1 MSKNRQSF
9 IYDESSLCDYKIA
22 DDGAELLRVR
32 DKNATSLVVPSE
44 LGGRPVKRL
53 DSSAFSDCA
62 KLTQIVLPST
72 LTEIGAFAFSDCSA
86 LESLDLPASLESIDA
101 KAFDGCDALTTIR
114 VAPGNAQIRVV
125 DGLLLTRGGKTLT
138 FCPRTKTGVCVV
150 PESVEEVEPQAFH
163 GCDALTQIVLSPNVT
178 SIAPAR
184 SKPVVR

>member
-1 MSKNRQSF
+1 MSKDRQSF
-9 IYDESSLCDYKIA
+9 IYDESSLCDYKID
-22 DDGAELLRVR
+22 DDGVELLRVR

-53 DSSAFSDCA
+53 DSSAFFGCA

-72 LTEIGAFAFSDCSA
+72 LTEIGAFAFSGCSS

-138 FCPRTKTGVCVV
+138 FCPRTKAGVCVV
-150 PESVEEVEPQAFH
+150 PESVKKS
-163 GCDALTQIVLSPNVT
+163 GL
-178 SIAPAR
+178 
-184 SKPVVR
+184 KPFRVAER